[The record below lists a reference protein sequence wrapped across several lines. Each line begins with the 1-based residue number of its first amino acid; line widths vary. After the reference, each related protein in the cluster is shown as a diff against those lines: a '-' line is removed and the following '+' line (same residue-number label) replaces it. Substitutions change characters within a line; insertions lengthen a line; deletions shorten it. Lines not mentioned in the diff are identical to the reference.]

1 MAASFRVTVS
11 DPQRQGEGMAAF
23 VSYKVTTQLSQ
34 AVPGLEAQV
43 YANIRRFNDFVWLR
57 GQLRDALP
65 YVIVPALP
73 EKQQVRGA
81 LRDARRAARGVQCA
95 VSGAPRL
102 TTMRPSSIAA
112 LSSLAPRL
120 PSPLARRSGASATTS
135 SRCGTARCSA
145 GSTAWRRTRR

>member
-11 DPQRQGEGMAAF
+11 DPQKQGEGMAAY

-34 AVPGLEAQV
+34 TVPGLEAQV

-73 EKQQVRGA
+73 EKQQVRGV
-81 LRDARRAARGVQCA
+81 ARARAAR
-95 VSGAPRL
+95 
-102 TTMRPSSIAA
+102 RPHA
-112 LSSLAPRL
+112 
-120 PSPLARRSGASATTS
+120 SPARRDERASP
-135 SRCGTARCSA
+135 R
-145 GSTAWRRTRR
+145 

>member
-11 DPQRQGEGMAAF
+11 DPQKQGEGMAAY

-34 AVPGLEAQV
+34 TVPGLEAQV

-81 LRDARRAARGVQCA
+81 ARARAARRPHA
-95 VSGAPRL
+95 AP
-102 TTMRPSSIAA
+102 
-112 LSSLAPRL
+112 
-120 PSPLARRSGASATTS
+120 ARRDERDSP
-135 SRCGTARCSA
+135 R
-145 GSTAWRRTRR
+145 

>member
-1 MAASFRVTVS
+1 MAACFRVTVS
-11 DPQRQGEGMAAF
+11 DPQKQGEGMAAY

-34 AVPGLEAQV
+34 TVPGLEAQV

-81 LRDARRAARGVQCA
+81 ARRARRSSPAHVARTTRRA
-95 VSGAPRL
+95 GARSLSPTPLRPR
-102 TTMRPSSIAA
+102 P
-112 LSSLAPRL
+112 
-120 PSPLARRSGASATTS
+120 RRSGASATTS
-135 SRCGTARCSA
+135 CPCGTARCSA